1 MLFGKGT
8 AEKRALLRND
18 KLPKPAWGRRMAAVQ
33 QAHPEAI
40 PAQSLCPETTE
51 TIVTDTNAYDS
62 VLCSCA
68 GPPLNTLLQEAG
80 T

>member
-1 MLFGKGT
+1 MLFGKRT

-18 KLPKPAWGRRMAAVQ
+18 KLPKPAWRRSMAAER

-40 PAQSLCPETTE
+40 PDQSLCPESTE
-51 TIVTDTNAYDS
+51 TIVTDMNAYDS

-68 GPPLNTLLQEAG
+68 GLPFSTLPQEVG